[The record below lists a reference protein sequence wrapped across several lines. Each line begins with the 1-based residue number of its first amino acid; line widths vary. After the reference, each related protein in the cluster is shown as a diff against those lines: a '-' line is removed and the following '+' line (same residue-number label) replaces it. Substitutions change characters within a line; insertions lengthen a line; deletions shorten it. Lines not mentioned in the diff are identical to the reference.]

1 MTLEALL
8 AYAHLLAIFTMVVF
22 LASEAALCRVEW
34 LNAAVVERLGKID
47 MVYGIAAGTVLLTG
61 LARVFLGSKGAA
73 FYAHNPLLYL
83 KLVMF
88 LVIGLISIKPTL
100 MFVRWRRTL
109 RASGALPDA
118 AEIKKARRL
127 VMVQAHILPFIPLAA
142 VFLARGFG
150 LGPVNPSRHRGNR
163 KTGRRVSALMSF
175 PHQGVGGLHMGAKA
189 FCVEQGIFR
198 PVSP

>member
-8 AYAHLLAIFTMVVF
+8 AYAHLLAILTMVVF

-34 LNAAVVERLGKID
+34 LNAAVVERLGKVD
-47 MVYGIAAGTVLLTG
+47 MVYGISAGLVLLTG

-73 FYAHNPLLYL
+73 WYAHNPLLYV
-83 KLVMF
+83 KLAMF
-88 LVIGLISIKPTL
+88 LVIGLISVKPTL
-100 MFVRWRRTL
+100 MFVRWRRAL

-118 AEIKKARRL
+118 AEIKKARKL

-150 LGPVNPSRHRGNR
+150 
-163 KTGRRVSALMSF
+163 
-175 PHQGVGGLHMGAKA
+175 
-189 FCVEQGIFR
+189 
-198 PVSP
+198 